1 MFRKELLDMLLNN
14 PMSIKE
20 IAHLLELPVKD
31 VEDDV
36 RHLHKSIKHMKYR
49 MQIIP
54 ARCLKCD
61 FQFHKDKLHK
71 PSKCP
76 LCHGTW
82 IEEPQIGITLD
93 DAKSHHS

>member
-1 MFRKELLDMLLNN
+1 MFRKELLEMLLDN

-31 VEDDV
+31 VEDDIK
-36 RHLHKSIKHMKYR
+36 HLQKSIKHMKYR
-49 MQIIP
+49 MQISP

-61 FQFHKDKLHK
+61 FQFRKDKLHK

-76 LCHGTW
+76 LCHGTR
-82 IEEPQIGITLD
+82 IEEPQIGITID
-93 DAKSHHS
+93 DAKAHHS